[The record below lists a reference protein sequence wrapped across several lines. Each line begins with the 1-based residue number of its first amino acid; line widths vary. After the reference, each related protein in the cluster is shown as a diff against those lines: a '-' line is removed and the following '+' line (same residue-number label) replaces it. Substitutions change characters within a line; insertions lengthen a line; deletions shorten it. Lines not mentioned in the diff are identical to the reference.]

1 MVSTAQKLS
10 GQKLSG
16 RVALW
21 DNARFLAVTLV
32 VMGHAIQR
40 LTAESN
46 NALTLYLV
54 IYAFHMPA
62 FAIISGYFSKAIP
75 PTKRSMVRLFTELIV
90 PYLLM
95 EAAWSLVKF
104 LIDGKASFDPT
115 TPSWT
120 LWFLLSLAIFR
131 LVLPYLALLRW
142 PLTISVILSIGVGY
156 LNGVDS
162 TFSLAR
168 TLGILPFFVLGWKLS
183 NTGIPGWWLAL
194 GRGVWWIRATAVF
207 VFLSFGALIWTT
219 ILTWRGMDLHHWLFY
234 DDSYSDLG
242 ANTLLAGA
250 MRILLIALAVVLSAS
265 FLALVPRRSTVIT
278 SLGRA
283 TMYVYLLHS
292 FVLYPLRESGL
303 LGGPHSSA
311 TWLALMVIASVA
323 ISLVLASEP
332 VRRLFRPIIQPHP
345 RWLFRADAFE
355 DDPPLPRVSSHVDL
369 ARKDS

>member
-1 MVSTAQKLS
+1 MVGPDS
-10 GQKLSG
+10 SG
-16 RVALW
+16 RIALW

-40 LTAESN
+40 LTAESD

-62 FAIISGYFSKAIP
+62 FAIISGYFSKSVP
-75 PTKRSMVRLFTELIV
+75 PTKRSMLRLFTELIV
-90 PYLLM
+90 PYLIM

-104 LIDGKASFDPT
+104 MIDGTTSFDPT

-142 PLTISVILSIGVGY
+142 PLTISVVVSIGVGY

-183 NTGIPGWWLAL
+183 TTDVAGWWLSSRRA
-194 GRGVWWIRATAVF
+194 VWWIRAAAVGVF
-207 VFLSFGALIWTT
+207 VTLAGLIWSTT
-219 ILTWRGMDLHHWLFY
+219 PIWRDMDLHHWLFY
-234 DDSYSDLG
+234 DDSYSRLG
-242 ANTLLAGA
+242 ADTLLAGG

-265 FLALVPRRSTVIT
+265 FLALVPRHATVIT
-278 SLGRA
+278 PLGRA

-292 FVLYPLRESGL
+292 FLLYPLRESGL
-303 LGGPHSSA
+303 LGGAHSSA
-311 TWLALMVIASVA
+311 TWLALMMIAAVA
-323 ISLVLASEP
+323 ISLVLASDP
-332 VRRLFRPIIQPHP
+332 VRRLFRPIIQPNP
-345 RWLFRADAFE
+345 RWLFASDAIE
-355 DDPPLPRVSSHVDL
+355 DDPSLPRVSSRVDL
-369 ARKDS
+369 VHRDS

>member
-1 MVSTAQKLS
+1 MSTVRAV
-10 GQKLSG
+10 SG

-32 VMGHAIQR
+32 VVGHAVQR

-62 FAIISGYFSKAIP
+62 FAIISGYFSKAVP
-75 PTKRSMVRLFTELIV
+75 PTKRSMLRLFRDLLV
-90 PYLLM
+90 PYFIM
-95 EAAWSLVKF
+95 ETAWSLVKF
-104 LIDGKASFDPT
+104 LIDGKSSFDPT

-156 LNGVDS
+156 LPGVDS
-162 TFSLAR
+162 TFSLDR

-183 NTGIPGWWLAL
+183 NTGIPGWWLSL
-194 GRGVWWIRATAVF
+194 GRAVWWIRAAALAVF
-207 VFLSFGALIWTT
+207 LGFGAFIWFN
-219 ILTWRGMDLHHWLFY
+219 IPTWRSMNLRHWFFY

-242 ANTLLAGA
+242 ADTLLAGA
-250 MRILLIALAVVLSAS
+250 VRIGLIALAVVLCTA
-265 FLALVPRRSTVIT
+265 FLALVPRRSIVIT
-278 SLGRA
+278 ALGTG

-292 FVLYPLRESGL
+292 FVLYPFRESGL

-311 TWLALMVIASVA
+311 TWLVLMCIASVA
-323 ISLVLASEP
+323 IALRGAN
-332 VRRLFRPIIQPHP
+332 
-345 RWLFRADAFE
+345 A
-355 DDPPLPRVSSHVDL
+355 
-369 ARKDS
+369 ART

>member
-1 MVSTAQKLS
+1 MTDKPAETIAAQT
-10 GQKLSG
+10 G
-16 RVALW
+16 RIALW

-40 LTAESN
+40 HTADSN

-62 FAIISGYFSKAIP
+62 FAVISGYFTKATP
-75 PTKRSMVRLFTELIV
+75 PTSRSMRRLFTDLLI
-90 PYLLM
+90 PYFIM
-95 EAAWSLVKF
+95 ETAWSVVKF

-156 LNGVDS
+156 LNSVDS

-168 TLGILPFFVLGWKLS
+168 TLGILPFFVIGWKLS
-183 NTGIPGWWLAL
+183 NTDIPEWWLGL
-194 GRGVWWIRATAVF
+194 GRAIWWVRVAALTVFAGFGGFLWFNTA
-207 VFLSFGALIWTT
+207 
-219 ILTWRGMDLHHWLFY
+219 TWRSMNLHHWFFY

-242 ANTLLAGA
+242 ANSVLAGGV
-250 MRILLIALAVVLSAS
+250 RIIVIVLSVVLGAA
-265 FLALVPRRSTVIT
+265 FLSLIPRHPKTITALGS
-278 SLGRA
+278 G

-292 FVLYPLRESGL
+292 FILYPLREGGV
-303 LGGPHSSA
+303 LGGSHSSA
-311 TWLALMVIASVA
+311 TWLVMLCLASIGIA
-323 ISLVLASEP
+323 LVLASIP
-332 VRRLFRPIIQPHP
+332 VRRVFRPIIQPRA
-345 RWLFRADAFE
+345 RWLLARNDRLAD
-355 DDPPLPRVSSHVDL
+355 PSLPSVSSRVDL
-369 ARKDS
+369 AHRAS